1 MEQRFDPSYLRPGI
15 FERAAAMGIAAV
27 AIGIGILLA
36 AWGIS
41 LLWRYTPPEIAIR
54 IANPEVSVVQKGPL
68 LVEQDGPFA
77 IQQPAALKI
86 DPAEVIIKT
95 EQSPAGSTKGPNG
108 ETKTATG
115 DVIKRE
121 VTVFWRVNYGAG
133 QVVTG
138 WTYSDGRGGKPV
150 VEYCY
155 YDTAQIDGSFKRIN
169 IAHNRIP
176 SSVTGLVPDLQSALA
191 KCQWWQA

>member
-1 MEQRFDPSYLRPGI
+1 MEQQLNAAYLSPGPI
-15 FERAAAMGIAAV
+15 ERAAAIGISAI
-27 AIGIGILLA
+27 AIGIGVLLA

-54 IANPEVSVVQKGPL
+54 IANPEVSVTQNRPL
-68 LVEQDGPFA
+68 IVEQDGPFT
-77 IQQPAALKI
+77 IQPPGPLKI
-86 DPAEVIIKT
+86 DPAELTIKT
-95 EQSPAGSTKGPNG
+95 EQSPAGSTKGPDG

-121 VTVFWRVNYGAG
+121 VTVFWSVSHGSG

-138 WTYSDGRGGKPV
+138 WSYPDGRGGVPV

-155 YDTAQIDGSFKRIN
+155 YDAAQMDGSFKRIN
-169 IAHNRIP
+169 IARNRIP
-176 SSVTGLVPDLQSALA
+176 SNVTGLMPDLQAALA